1 MHPELT
7 AIIAR
12 NQVADVAANAERRS
26 RHGKLPTLRGPSL
39 RTRLGW
45 TLTRWGTRLAP
56 PPTVPASRRRPAR
69 PARMAA

>member
-1 MHPELT
+1 VHTELT

-12 NQVADVAANAERRS
+12 NRVAEVAAEAERR
-26 RHGKLPTLRGPSL
+26 RGLGEVPAVRRTSL

-56 PPTVPASRRRPAR
+56 PPSVPAHRARPKR